1 MRLKSFFCHST
12 GTDTE
17 YRQVF
22 SMRRWRRSASRP
34 SRVCL
39 SIQLKAQWF
48 SSRSRSRTAS
58 CEVPLPREFAQD
70 FQGSRLLC
78 FESHTMLICSSQI
91 RSAYSRAASRHRAR
105 SLPRYFFVL
114 FKTDFRTAPEA
125 PVGQRSLI
133 RRLRLPSIRAI
144 LAMRDGCAYA
154 VTKLTIGCNWAVTD
168 YSVSGVGTAVSLC
181 QRVITLSFTP
191 PVDGRIAERQYSF
204 SAFDDR
210 GRGHITPKVRGVIG
224 YVVCHRLYC

>member
-1 MRLKSFFCHST
+1 MSDLRTDLPSHDCPSPHLEVVFTSDWHLDNPGSICGVSQLVRLKSFFCHST

-70 FQGSRLLC
+70 FQGSRLSC

-105 SLPRYFFVL
+105 SSPRYFFVL

-144 LAMRDGCAYA
+144 LAMRDGCA
-154 VTKLTIGCNWAVTD
+154 
-168 YSVSGVGTAVSLC
+168 
-181 QRVITLSFTP
+181 
-191 PVDGRIAERQYSF
+191 
-204 SAFDDR
+204 
-210 GRGHITPKVRGVIG
+210 
-224 YVVCHRLYC
+224 